1 MKKIIFGLLATAL
14 ISNLSYGQATLEHS
28 YKTKSFDYDNYNSF
42 KTKSGINYFT
52 LDLDDTT
59 NTLQFFDSNHDLYK
73 TVLIPVSPGY
83 QLSRISTIN
92 DVLFNSDDLIEFI
105 AFSYNISGF
114 NDGTNNYKA
123 TLINENAVVL
133 QEFGNR
139 TEASVIKG
147 IGGTYKLITHIE
159 PFGMG
164 TTTDFA
170 FDVYSLPGTTL
181 NTVTNKKI
189 DEDSFIGYP
198 NPATNRMAITNPL
211 KSGENETLEVFD
223 INGKKVLQ
231 KNVSGGS
238 KEINLDVTSLT
249 RGIYIYRINGK
260 TNKFIKE

>member
-1 MKKIIFGLLATAL
+1 MKKIIFGILTSCL
-14 ISNLSYGQATLEHS
+14 ITNLCYGQATLEHS
-28 YKTKSFDYDNYNSF
+28 YTTKRWDYDNYNFF

-52 LDLDDTT
+52 LDDTT

-73 TVLIPVSPGY
+73 TVLIPVASGY
-83 QLSRISTIN
+83 NILYISTIN

-105 AFSYNISGF
+105 IFSYSNTSSI
-114 NDGTNNYKA
+114 NKA
-123 TLINENAVVL
+123 TLMNENGVIL

-139 TEASVIKG
+139 QEALVVKG
-147 IGGTYKLITHIE
+147 IGGTYKLITYLE
-159 PFGMG
+159 PYSQIPA
-164 TTTDFA
+164 TTDFA

-211 KSGENETLEVFD
+211 KSGEKETLEVFD

-238 KEINLDVTSLT
+238 KEINLDVTNLT

>member
-1 MKKIIFGLLATAL
+1 MKKIIFGILATAL
-14 ISNLSYGQATLEHS
+14 ISNLSYGQATIEQS

-42 KTKSGINYFT
+42 KTKSGLNYFT
-52 LDLDDTT
+52 LDDNT

-73 TVLIPVSPGY
+73 TVLIPVAPGY
-83 QLSRISTIN
+83 QLSYISTIN
-92 DVLFNSDDLIEFI
+92 DVLFNSDNLIEFI
-105 AFSYNISGF
+105 VFYNS
-114 NDGTNNYKA
+114 NTNSNIRKA
-123 TLINENAVVL
+123 TLINENGVIL

-139 TEASVIKG
+139 QEAIVIKG
-147 IGGTYKLITHIE
+147 IGGTYKLITYLE
-159 PFGMG
+159 PFDQIPA
-164 TTTDFA
+164 TTDYA

-198 NPATNRMAITNPL
+198 NPATNRIAITNPL
-211 KSGENETLEVFD
+211 KSGEKETLEVFD

-238 KEINLDVTSLT
+238 KEINLDVTNLT